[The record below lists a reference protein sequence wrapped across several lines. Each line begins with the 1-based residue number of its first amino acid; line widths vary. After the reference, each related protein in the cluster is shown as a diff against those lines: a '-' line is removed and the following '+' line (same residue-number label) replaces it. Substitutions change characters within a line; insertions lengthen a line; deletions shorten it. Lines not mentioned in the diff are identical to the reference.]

1 MTSWTILP
9 GESCVEELIS
19 WLEPKEYTRLRGT
32 NSFWWECIEFPLQLP
47 RQSREQEQK
56 AIAASK
62 AEAAEEASGARGSS
76 TVETAEEPG
85 EAAEEE
91 PDYDDS
97 SSTDEEGWNWAGYCV
112 KCEGSAN
119 CSCSDLSWWI
129 LPWGRVW

>member
-1 MTSWTILP
+1 MP
-9 GESCVEELIS
+9 GESCVEVLIS

-32 NSFWWECIEFPLQLP
+32 NSFWWECIEFPCQLP
-47 RQSREQEQK
+47 RQKGAEEAFEKEQEQK

-91 PDYDDS
+91 PHYDDS
-97 SSTDEEGWNWAGYCV
+97 SSTDEASWNWAGL
-112 KCEGSAN
+112 G
-119 CSCSDLSWWI
+119 WF
-129 LPWGRVW
+129 

>member
-1 MTSWTILP
+1 MP

-19 WLEPKEYTRLRGT
+19 WLEPKEYTRLSGT
-32 NSFWWECIEFPLQLP
+32 NSFWRECIVVAIENVQMQKAMSASKAEAAEEAFEK
-47 RQSREQEQK
+47 EQEQK

-97 SSTDEEGWNWAGYCV
+97 SSTDEASWNWAGL
-112 KCEGSAN
+112 G
-119 CSCSDLSWWI
+119 WF
-129 LPWGRVW
+129 